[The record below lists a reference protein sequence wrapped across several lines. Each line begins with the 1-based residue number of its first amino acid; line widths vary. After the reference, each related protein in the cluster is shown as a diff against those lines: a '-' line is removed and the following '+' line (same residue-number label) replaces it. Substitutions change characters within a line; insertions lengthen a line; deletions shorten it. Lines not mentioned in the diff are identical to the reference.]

1 MKKEDMRTKR
11 TKKALKKALTML
23 MLKEAIDKIS
33 VTDICKEAEINRV
46 TFYTHYN
53 DKFEL
58 LHELLSDLCQ
68 LIDRENQIYYH
79 KNKTGDL
86 LRDYTNMISHSV
98 YKICFQN
105 KEFIKSLNRNEDP
118 IFIKMVED
126 IIIKEGL
133 KTFNILKDQLELNF
147 PTKFIIEFLLGGFR
161 KLIFEYS
168 LNEQDLTEQEFFV
181 NFDKLFYSLLKS
193 EIFFKTK

>member
-1 MKKEDMRTKR
+1 MRTKR
-11 TKKALKKALTML
+11 TKRALKKALTIL
-23 MLKEAIDKIS
+23 MLKESMDKIS

-58 LHELLSDLCQ
+58 LHELLSDLCH
-68 LIDRENQIYYH
+68 LIDHENQLYYH

-86 LRDYTNMISHSV
+86 LKDYTNMISHSV
-98 YKICFQN
+98 YEVCFQN
-105 KEFIKSLNRNEDP
+105 KQFIKSLNRIEDP

-126 IIIKEGL
+126 VIIKEGM
-133 KTFNILKDQLELNF
+133 KTFNILKDQLDLKF
-147 PTKFIIEFLLGGFR
+147 PTRFIIEFLLGGFR

-168 LNEQDLTEQEFFV
+168 LNGQDLTEQEFFIY
-181 NFDKLFYSLLKS
+181 FDKLFYSLLKS
-193 EIFFKTK
+193 EIFFKIK

>member
-11 TKKALKKALTML
+11 TKKALKKALTIL
-23 MLKEAIDKIS
+23 MLKEPIEKIS
-33 VTDICKEAEINRV
+33 VTDICTEAEINRV
-46 TFYTHYN
+46 TFYTHYK

-105 KEFIKSLNRNEDP
+105 KEFIKSLNRHEDP
-118 IFIKMVED
+118 IFTKMVED
-126 IIIKEGL
+126 IIVKEGL
-133 KTFNILKDQLELNF
+133 KTFNILKTQLDFNF
-147 PTKFIIEFLLGGFR
+147 PTRFIIEFLLGGFR

-168 LNEQDLTEQEFFV
+168 LNEQDLTEQEFFMY
-181 NFDKLFYSLLKS
+181 FDKLFYSLLKS
-193 EIFFKTK
+193 EIFFKLK

>member
-1 MKKEDMRTKR
+1 MRTKR